1 MRSAN
6 LAIVFVDIAGF
17 TARTGQQSRAESQAW
32 LARYEQLL
40 LPLIKAFEGLRIKS
54 IGDAFLCTFASPTNA
69 LLFGMAAQDRLYDY
83 NQGVPEAE
91 RIEIRVAVNAGEVR
105 IERKD
110 VFGEPVNIAARVEGL
125 APVGEIWFTESVYLA
140 MTRSEVPA
148 EEVGLKELKG
158 IAEPVRIYRVSR
170 ASEYKLES
178 ASPAPKQEAETLD
191 DAGPEVTRYPY
202 GGLGLKRLEDAGG
215 LVAMGEV
222 QAKLAQTGRSI
233 GRGIGD
239 LLAKRGLVSKRW
251 MIRAGMAAALLLFVL
266 LVASLWPSDPF
277 SEIREMM
284 DSGQVESALAQLD
297 KHPAAESPAGKA
309 CKAHGLLVMPDPDL
323 REAASLIM
331 QAIKTD
337 PLLAD
342 EEAIAFDLVQSMDKH
357 QKKKVV
363 AFLVK
368 HFGDRAKEA
377 LLAASSDKRYWL
389 RWNSLDALKSMDAL
403 DEVDLGLVYLQDL
416 RYAGSCSTRKRA
428 AKKLAEL
435 GDKRALDALRQAKK
449 GSLLTNLCMGSTLDE
464 AIKTI
469 QAK

>member
-83 NQGVPEAE
+83 NQGVAEAE
-91 RIEIRVAVNAGEVR
+91 KIEIRVAVNAGEVR

-110 VFGEPVNIAARVEGL
+110 IFGEPVNIAARVEGL

-178 ASPAPKQEAETLD
+178 ASPAPKPEVETPD
-191 DAGPEVTRYPY
+191 DAGPEITRYPY

-233 GRGIGD
+233 GRGLSD
-239 LLAKRGLVSKRW
+239 LVSKRW
-251 MIRAGMAAALLLFVL
+251 MIRVGMAVALLLVVL
-266 LVASLWPSDPF
+266 LMVSLWPSDPF

-284 DSGQVESALAQLD
+284 DSGQVESALARLD
-297 KHPAAESPAGKA
+297 KHPAAESPAGMA
-309 CKAHGLLVMPDPDL
+309 CRAHGLLVMPDPDL

-331 QAIKTD
+331 QAVKTD
-337 PLLAD
+337 PLLVD
-342 EEAIAFDLVQSMDKH
+342 EEAIASDLVQSMDKY
-357 QKKKVV
+357 QNKKVV

-377 LLAASSDKRYWL
+377 LVAASSDKRYWL

-428 AKKLAEL
+428 AKKLAEM

-449 GSLLTNLCMGSTLDE
+449 GNMLTNICMGSTLDE
-464 AIKTI
+464 AIKSI